1 MLIIVSV
8 VVLPVSTPLESRVI
22 VVIVLSVSTPSGNEV
37 VSSNSHRPIRGN
49 SKHNRDNDK
58 HHTKL

>member
-22 VVIVLSVSTPSGNEV
+22 VVIVLSVSTPSGNELCWDYHV
-37 VSSNSHRPIRGN
+37 TDPSGVIVS
-49 SKHNRDNDK
+49 
-58 HHTKL
+58 TKL